1 MIQTNTITHNNFNKL
16 QNIKFYIL
24 VFINLYRSKKNHF
37 AKTEIYL
44 KKYLIVIYNQTFI
57 RIF

>member
-37 AKTEIYL
+37 VKTEIYL